1 MDEPKA
7 DTGNTSSEEGVME
20 GKGFYS
26 SHSQPQHDAMAFG
39 LPLITRAA
47 KEMPLPGLNQVCVIA
62 DYGVAGGRNS
72 IEPMLTAITLLRQ
85 RATRPFPITVVHTDI
100 PTNDFDPLF
109 QLLASPSSYLA
120 NTENVFAYVAGK
132 SFYEQIFPDDRVA
145 LGWNAIA
152 IHWLSSV
159 PATIPNHIW
168 SNFATGSVREA
179 FAARGRADW
188 MTFLECRARE
198 LVEGGRLVVLG
209 GASDEQNK
217 TGAEELMN
225 MANESLQEL
234 VGQGAIRADE
244 YTRMVIPTYNRTLA
258 EFQAPFLPGTRM
270 GELEL
275 EHASLV
281 TLDDPYW
288 DAYKQ
293 NGDAARFA
301 NAYASFFEAAYGP
314 SLFGVLDEDRS
325 PSAKQQIADA
335 FYAKLRAKTTANP
348 SAAATHWR
356 VALLLIGK
364 NAAANS

>member
-7 DTGNTSSEEGVME
+7 DTGNSSSEEGVME

-47 KEMPLPGLNQVCVIA
+47 KEIPLPGPNQVCVIA

-72 IEPMLTAITLLRQ
+72 IEPMRTAIALLRQ
-85 RATRPFPITVVHTDI
+85 RANLPFPITVVHTDI

-109 QLLASPSSYLA
+109 QLLASPGSYLV

-132 SFYEQIFPDDRVA
+132 SFYEQLFPDDRVA

-152 IHWLSSV
+152 VHWLSSV
-159 PATIPNHIW
+159 PATISNHIW
-168 SNFATGSVREA
+168 SNFATGAVKEK

-188 MTFLECRARE
+188 VTFLECRARE

-209 GASDEQNK
+209 GASDGQDK
-217 TGAEELMN
+217 TGAEGLMN

-234 VGQGAIRADE
+234 TRQGALKADE
-244 YTRMVIPTYNRTLA
+244 YARMVIPTYNRTLA
-258 EFQAPFLPGTRM
+258 EFQAPFLPGARM
-270 GELEL
+270 GDLEL

-281 TLDDPYW
+281 ALDDPFW
-288 DAYKQ
+288 DAYQ
-293 NGDAARFA
+293 QDGDAARYA
-301 NAYASFFEAAYGP
+301 NAYAGFFEAAYGP
-314 SLFGVLDEDRS
+314 SLFGVLDSDRN
-325 PSAKQQIADA
+325 PTVKQQIADA
-335 FYAKLRAKTTANP
+335 FYAKLRAKITANP
-348 SAAATHWR
+348 AAAATRWR

-364 NAAANS
+364 NTAG